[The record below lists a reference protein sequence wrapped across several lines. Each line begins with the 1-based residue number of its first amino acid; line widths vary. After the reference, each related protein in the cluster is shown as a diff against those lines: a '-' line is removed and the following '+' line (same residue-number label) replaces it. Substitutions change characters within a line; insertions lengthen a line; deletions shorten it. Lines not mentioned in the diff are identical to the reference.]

1 MAYIHVTH
9 TWSWWLWLL
18 FVLVGVRWGGLVITA
33 VDIIAK
39 TSYLTG
45 NDTLFYC
52 CHLSQFIFLVKM
64 TTNKSSRNHNAGIS
78 PDVRGATSGFHVRR
92 LFPLSNDDYE
102 VGEWIMIGRKAIW
115 RFLDQKKWNPILNK
129 KSILKFFH
137 ALFTN
142 GCLSLSSISILM
154 RFDFI
159 CKHAKTR
166 KGSTAESA

>member
-1 MAYIHVTH
+1 MIV
-9 TWSWWLWLL
+9 
-18 FVLVGVRWGGLVITA
+18 VVVVVVRLGGGEMRGTA

-102 VGEWIMIGRKAIW
+102 VGE
-115 RFLDQKKWNPILNK
+115 
-129 KSILKFFH
+129 
-137 ALFTN
+137 
-142 GCLSLSSISILM
+142 
-154 RFDFI
+154 
-159 CKHAKTR
+159 
-166 KGSTAESA
+166 